1 MDWMLGASNFA
12 FGVSEYVTIIGAV
25 ECTVRSTKPFCSS
38 SFKRRVTVVE
48 DEFTLFL
55 MSVNCRGMFLRSRTM
70 SMCKSLDL
78 LSKLRSLS
86 TCEKMGS
93 HSAIVFL
100 SIPIDFNEVF
110 HFTVDLR
117 ANSCTM
123 VKPSKEMKQNRSL
136 LGT

>member
-12 FGVSEYVTIIGAV
+12 FGVSEYVTFIGV
-25 ECTVRSTKPFCSS
+25 VGCTVRSTKPFCSS

-55 MSVNCRGMFLRSRTM
+55 MSVNCRGTFLRSRIM

-86 TCEKMGS
+86 TCEKIGS
-93 HSAIVFL
+93 HSAIL
-100 SIPIDFNEVF
+100 SISSPIISNEY
-110 HFTVDLR
+110 LISR
-117 ANSCTM
+117 LSCAH
-123 VKPSKEMKQNRSL
+123 SL
-136 LGT
+136 GRKILFP